1 MINWSVIRQEYEQGA
16 SLRSLAAKHDVGK
29 STIAERKLK
38 EQWTERRTDTGHRTP
53 DIMPLPRPSS
63 IPVSSDA
70 LSIAR
75 IGLHQLAQ
83 HLQTDDLL
91 TIASH
96 KSLAD
101 ALSQYVKVLLT
112 APQETETREG
122 MLIPLD
128 GISDYTRREIRRLLL
143 EDAEQQREAS

>member
-1 MINWSVIRQEYEQGA
+1 MSENPDWESIHTKYEQGA
-16 SLRSLAAKHDVGK
+16 SLRDIVREHGSSIATISRCARHEGWVRPITPLETRKVKH
-29 STIAERKLK
+29 E
-38 EQWTERRTDTGHRTP
+38 TP
-53 DIMPLPRPSS
+53 MPLH
-63 IPVSSDA
+63 VSSDA

-112 APQETETREG
+112 APQEAETREG
-122 MLIPLD
+122 LLIPLE

-143 EDAEQQREAS
+143 EDSEQQREAS